1 MAANAVNRRKSQLFL
16 TSISPVTNTYDELVK
31 EKLETGKFPT
41 TITGVIKIIGIVSL
55 KCLKQNM
62 LIILN

>member
-41 TITGVIKIIGIVSL
+41 TVTGVIKIIGMVRL
-55 KCLKQNM
+55 K
-62 LIILN
+62 